1 MKNHKITI
9 LSIVI
14 FLFVIFTANYF
25 LQIKT
30 DLLIN
35 EKYSNIADKIKSTTK
50 DFIDAKS
57 EANLFIALSL
67 AHDKRYVDSIANST
81 KADFDLDSFSELL
94 NKNTEFKNV
103 WIQVSDYKGISIYR
117 SWTKER
123 GDDLTKVRKDMVEM
137 IKNPKIRSTI
147 STGIYDITFKSMVPI
162 FKDDVYMGTIEVIT
176 KFNSI
181 AKQLQNNGF
190 EPVMLVD
197 KSYKKQ
203 IKEPYTKM
211 FVGDYYVAN
220 LNASKQNQEYIEK
233 YGIEKLI
240 QTKDNYIIDN
250 QNNKFITIYKQKDIN
265 GEDMAYIV
273 LFYPLDEI
281 SLKDI
286 YFFQKSLL
294 TFVFL
299 SLLGVFLTL
308 MLLNS
313 RHKKEK
319 VELQSQ
325 LLSKEVE
332 EKNIE
337 LERQHQ
343 FLQSIINGLNE
354 SVMVIDK
361 NYNVLLANDYAMKHS
376 NYRITKDNQHPKCYE
391 LSHNLNSPC
400 DRADQGC
407 PLMDTFDKKQRVKM
421 IHKYSGKD
429 GKDNFVE
436 IITTPLYDKNNEI
449 YAVVEIGHDIT
460 DHLKIQE
467 ELRKQRNILN
477 HQAHHD
483 ALTDLPN
490 RVLFND
496 RLEQSIQMANR
507 KNTKVAV
514 LFLDLDHFKE
524 INDSLGHEVGDK
536 ILKTV
541 SRRLKEIIR
550 KEDTVARLGGDEFTI
565 ILEELFYSQDASLVA
580 NKILESLSKAIQ
592 IEENELYISSS
603 IGISIYPDDGS
614 DPQSLLKFADSA
626 MYKAKNEGRNNY
638 QYYSSEMTE
647 LAFERVVMETAMR
660 SGIKNEEFV
669 VYYQPQINGL
679 TNQLIGVE
687 ALVRWKHPTMGIVSP
702 AKFIPLAE
710 STGLIVE
717 LDRYVMKTAMN
728 QVSQWYKD
736 GLNPGVLAM
745 NLAVKQLKQN
755 DFIDIF
761 QSLMEETACKSEWLE
776 LEVTET
782 QIMSHPEEAIEILQR
797 ISDLGIEL
805 AVDDFG
811 TGYSSLA
818 YLKKLPINKL
828 KIDQAFVRGLP
839 DDEEDVGISRA
850 VIALAKSLRLRVIAE
865 GVETKEQRDFL
876 VENGCENI
884 QGYFYSK
891 PVPANEIEKI
901 LQNGLKG

>member
-9 LSIVI
+9 LSILI
-14 FLFVIFTANYF
+14 FLLIIFTANYF
-25 LQIKT
+25 LKIRT
-30 DLLIN
+30 DSLIN

-81 KADFDLDSFSELL
+81 KVDFDLDSFSELL
-94 NKNTEFKNV
+94 NKNTEYKNV

-123 GDDLTKVRKDMVEM
+123 GDDLTKVRKDIVEM

-162 FKDDVYMGTIEVIT
+162 FKDDIYMGTIEVIT

-233 YGIEKLI
+233 YGAEKLI
-240 QTKDNYIIDN
+240 ESKDNYIIDN
-250 QNNKFITIYKQKDIN
+250 KNNKFITIYRQKDIN

-319 VELQSQ
+319 VELQSR

-361 NYNVLLANDYAMKHS
+361 NYNVLLVNDYAMKHS
-376 NYRITKDNQHPKCYE
+376 NYRIIEDKEKPKCYE
-391 LSHNLNSPC
+391 LSHNINNPC
-400 DRADQGC
+400 DRVEQAC
-407 PLMDTFDKKQRVKM
+407 PLVDTFNKKQRVKM
-421 IHKYSGKD
+421 IHKYLGKD
-429 GKDNFVE
+429 GKENFVE
-436 IITTPLYDKNNEI
+436 LITTPLYDKNNEI

-467 ELRKQRNILN
+467 ELRKQRNILD

-490 RVLFND
+490 RILFND
-496 RLEQSIQMANR
+496 RLEQSIQTANR
-507 KNTKVAV
+507 NKTKVAV

-541 SRRLKEIIR
+541 SRRLKDNIR
-550 KEDTVARLGGDEFTI
+550 KEDTVARLGGDEFTM
-565 ILEELFYSQDASLVA
+565 ILEELSHSQDASLVA

-603 IGISIYPDDGS
+603 IGISIYPDDGL

-626 MYKAKNEGRNNY
+626 MYKAKDEGRNNY

-647 LAFERVVMETAMR
+647 LAFERIVMETAMR
-660 SGIKNEEFV
+660 NGIKNEEFV
-669 VYYQPQINGL
+669 VYYQPQVNGEM
-679 TNQLIGVE
+679 NQLIGME

-761 QSLMEETACKSEWLE
+761 QSLMKETTCKSEWLE
-776 LEVTET
+776 LEVTES
-782 QIMSHPEEAIEILQR
+782 QIMSHPEEAIEILRR
-797 ISDLGIEL
+797 ISNLGIEL

-818 YLKKLPINKL
+818 YLKRLPINKL
-828 KIDQAFVRGLP
+828 KIDQVFVRGLP
-839 DDEEDVGISRA
+839 NDEEDVGISRA

-865 GVETKEQRDFL
+865 GVETKEQKDFL

-901 LQNGLKG
+901 LRDGFKG